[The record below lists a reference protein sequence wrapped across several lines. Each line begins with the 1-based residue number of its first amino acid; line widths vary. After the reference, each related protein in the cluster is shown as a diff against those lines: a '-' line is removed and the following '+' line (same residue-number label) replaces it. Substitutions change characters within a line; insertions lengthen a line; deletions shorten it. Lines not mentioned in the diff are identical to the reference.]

1 MKAIVGGK
9 IILKDRIV
17 ENKALLY
24 SDVVEGI
31 VSKEQIPADAE
42 IIDAKGGYVATD
54 GWTKVLDVKA
64 VDFAKQMESY
74 GVKNI
79 IYTDIATDGMLQGPN
94 IPELCNLAENVNVD
108 ITASGGI
115 SGIDDVKALEEK
127 GFYGAIIGKAIYE
140 GRIKVEELV

>member
-1 MKAIVGGK
+1 M
-9 IILKDRIV
+9 
-17 ENKALLY
+17 
-24 SDVVEGI
+24 
-31 VSKEQIPADAE
+31 
-42 IIDAKGGYVATD
+42 
-54 GWTKVLDVKA
+54 LDVKA